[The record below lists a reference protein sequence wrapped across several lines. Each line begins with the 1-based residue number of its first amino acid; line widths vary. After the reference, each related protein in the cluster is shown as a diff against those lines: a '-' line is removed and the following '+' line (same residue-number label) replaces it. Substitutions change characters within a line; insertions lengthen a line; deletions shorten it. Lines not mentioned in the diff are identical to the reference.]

1 MADTD
6 LVVLGSG
13 AAALTMAVTAATAG
27 LKVIVLE
34 RDRLLGG
41 TSAISGGAL
50 WIPCTR
56 QAIAG
61 GFTDSLDCAR
71 TYLQHVTGD
80 CYRSDLIDGFLHHG
94 PEALGFLERHTDL
107 RYTVR
112 PLSPDYYP
120 ELPGATDCG
129 RALEVGEFD
138 GRALGPYFEMLRPP
152 PQGMMGLGGMM
163 VNRTDISHF
172 LNMRRSIR
180 SGLHLARLSAKYYKD
195 RLQYS
200 RGTRLVIGNAMVAA
214 LLKAALDR
222 RVVIHTE
229 ARTESFLTDSSGRV
243 AGTVTTLKTGE
254 TVRIHSRGGVAL
266 GTGGLSRRA
275 DAQTERP
282 DTGDDHLSMA
292 APAADG
298 SMMSMAERELG
309 AQVGGGLKS
318 SFYWAPMSAI
328 RYGDGRV
335 EVFPHIVTD
344 RAKPGIIAV
353 TDRGVRFTNEANSYH
368 RFVEAMRAERRS
380 GAARFYLIAD
390 RASINAYGLGL
401 VRPRPGLRGKFIRNG
416 YLIEATS
423 IRALAA
429 RLEIEP
435 TTLDRSVVAFNS
447 DAVAGTDR
455 QFGRGES
462 SYNRAM
468 GDSSARHP
476 SLAPLQ
482 TPPFYAVRI
491 FTGDLG
497 SAKGLATDACARVLH
512 KDGGVIRGL
521 YAVGTDMNSVVGGTY
536 PGPGIVLGTGLTF
549 AYIAG
554 RTVIGDLRE

>member
-1 MADTD
+1 M
-6 LVVLGSG
+6 G
-13 AAALTMAVTAATAG
+13 VTAATAG

-50 WIPCTR
+50 WIPCTH

-94 PEALGFLERHTDL
+94 PEALAFLERHTDL

-138 GRALGPYFEMLRPP
+138 GRTLGPYFEMLRPP
-152 PQGMMGLGGMM
+152 PKGMMGLGGMM

-172 LNMRRSIR
+172 LNMRRSAR
-180 SGLHLARLSAKYYKD
+180 SCLHLARLAAKYYKD

-214 LLKAALDR
+214 LVKAAADR
-222 RVVIHTE
+222 SVVIHTG
-229 ARTESFLTDSSGRV
+229 AKTGAFLTDSSGRV
-243 AGTVTTLKTGE
+243 VGTVTTLKTGE

-298 SMMSMAERELG
+298 SMMLMAERELG
-309 AQVGGGLKS
+309 AQIGGGLKS
-318 SFYWAPMSAI
+318 SFYWAPMSAM
-328 RYGDGRV
+328 RYGDGSV

-368 RFVEAMRAERRS
+368 RFVEAMRAEQRS

-401 VRPRPGLRGKFIRNG
+401 VRPRPGLRGRFIRNG
-416 YLIEATS
+416 YLIEAAS

-429 RLEIEP
+429 CLEIEP
-435 TTLDRSVVAFNS
+435 STLDKSVAEFNS
-447 DAVAGTDR
+447 DASAGTDR

-476 SLAPLQ
+476 CLAPLQ
-482 TPPFYAVRI
+482 TPPFYAVRV

-497 SAKGLATDACARVLH
+497 SAKGLVTDACARVLH

-549 AYIAG
+549 AYIAA
-554 RTVIGDLRE
+554 RTVFGDLRE